1 MRFIIMCDINMR
13 EMDNKIVMQED
24 KNEILRKLRDYFEQ
38 REEILISFV
47 FGSWAN
53 NQEGFESD
61 LDIAVYFKPKT
72 NILEWQADS
81 YFESERKIWLEIERI
96 VKREVD
102 FLVLNRAPATVAD
115 VALRGIPLVIQDR
128 KSYMDFLLRV
138 TSEATDFR
146 EWVDGYWKLK
156 ERRKHETSARR

>member
-1 MRFIIMCDINMR
+1 MRFIIYDINMR

-24 KNEILRKLRDYFEQ
+24 KNEILRKLRDYFEPK
-38 REEILISFV
+38 EEILISFV

-115 VALRGIPLVIQDR
+115 VALRGIPLVIKDR
-128 KSYMDFLLRV
+128 KSYIDFLLRV

-146 EWVDGYWKLK
+146 QWVDGYWKLK

>member
-1 MRFIIMCDINMR
+1 MCGVDEKMEVQEER
-13 EMDNKIVMQED
+13 NKIL
-24 KNEILRKLRDYFEQ
+24 IKLRDYFGQ
-38 REEILISFV
+38 REEVLMSFI
-47 FGSWAN
+47 FGSWAKD
-53 NQEGFESD
+53 QEGLESD

-81 YFESERKIWLEIERI
+81 YFETEKKIWLEIEKI

-115 VALRGIPLVIQDR
+115 AALRGIPVVIKDR

-138 TSEATDFR
+138 TSEAMDFR
-146 EWVDGYWKLK
+146 QWVDGYWKLK
-156 ERRKHETSARR
+156 ERRKHETPARR